1 MAMGSYVYIMTNKPF
16 GMLYTGVT
24 ANLPHRVFAHREG
37 RGSAFCRKWGLK
49 MLVFAE
55 AHERIIDAIAREKA
69 IKNWNRVWKLRMI
82 SEQNPNWDDL
92 YGQINS

>member
-1 MAMGSYVYIMTNKPF
+1 MMGGYVYIMTNKPF

-24 ANLPHRVFAHREG
+24 ANLPERVFAHREG

-49 MLVFAE
+49 ILVFAE
-55 AHERIIDAIAREKA
+55 PHEKIIDAIAREKA